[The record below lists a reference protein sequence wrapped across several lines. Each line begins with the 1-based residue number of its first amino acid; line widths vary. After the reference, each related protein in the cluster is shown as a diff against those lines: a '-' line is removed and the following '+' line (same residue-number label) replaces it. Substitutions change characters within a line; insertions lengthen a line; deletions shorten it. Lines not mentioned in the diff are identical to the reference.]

1 MAVTQKL
8 KTYLINLDRAPS
20 RLAFMEPQ
28 LSEIGIPFERFSAI
42 DGTKLVP
49 PYPNF
54 DAQGYATL
62 HGRSEHPREIACYLS
77 HIGCLKRFL
86 ETDAEYALILED
98 DALLPS
104 ELLDILEAAF
114 NHAQDWD
121 LLRLSTV
128 NSGIRI
134 PYARLT
140 ATTHLAIA
148 LTREKGAGAYVI
160 NRKCAR
166 IFVEKLLPIKLAWD
180 IAFDL
185 EFLYGLKATF
195 VEPPPVNQQTDLETQ
210 IQIDINQY
218 KLPPTRYFT
227 VFPFRAI
234 LESRRFLTRGFRL
247 LVHIIA
253 RQVTTG

>member
-1 MAVTQKL
+1 MAVTHKL
-8 KTYLINLDRAPS
+8 KTYLINLDRAQS

-28 LSEIGIPFERFSAI
+28 LRELGIDYERFSAI

-54 DAQGYATL
+54 DAESYAKL
-62 HGRSEHPREIACYLS
+62 HGRNEHPREIACYLS
-77 HIGCLKRFL
+77 HLGCLNRFL

-104 ELLDILEAAF
+104 DLLDILQAAF
-114 NHAQDWD
+114 IHAQDWD

-134 PYARLT
+134 PYQRLT

-160 NRKCAR
+160 NRNCAQ

-195 VEPPPVNQQTDLETQ
+195 VEPPPVDQQTDLETQ
-210 IQIDINQY
+210 IQIDMNHH
-218 KLPPTRYFT
+218 KLPATRYFT

-234 LESRRFLTRGFRL
+234 VETRRFLTRGFRL
-247 LVHIIA
+247 LTHKIA
-253 RQVTTG
+253 GWRIAG